1 MRTDKKYMMI
11 VTEED
16 DRYDAEDGYDCDFY
30 ADHPWEGNLIDIVYG
45 NNIDELRGNGENEGM
60 FYMLYLAENGERIG
74 YGCVDFDTI
83 EETISRYELEKC
95 KDMNTTWT
103 KDDIINALVEDGIEP
118 TNANIVKVI
127 TAEFVQNFK
136 DRIIELGNEMI
147 SWQVIDVFK
156 KKGE

>member
-1 MRTDKKYMMI
+1 MEAR
-11 VTEED
+11 
-16 DRYDAEDGYDCDFY
+16 DFSRVSV
-30 ADHPWEGNLIDIVYG
+30 H
-45 NNIDELRGNGENEGM
+45 
-60 FYMLYLAENGERIG
+60 
-74 YGCVDFDTI
+74 FDTI

-127 TAEFVQNFK
+127 TTDFVQNFK

-147 SWQVIDVFK
+147 AWQVSDVFK

>member
-1 MRTDKKYMMI
+1 MIRT
-11 VTEED
+11 
-16 DRYDAEDGYDCDFY
+16 A
-30 ADHPWEGNLIDIVYG
+30 
-45 NNIDELRGNGENEGM
+45 
-60 FYMLYLAENGERIG
+60 
-74 YGCVDFDTI
+74 
-83 EETISRYELEKC
+83 LEKC
-95 KDMNTTWT
+95 KDMNTVWT

-147 SWQVIDVFK
+147 SWQVSDVFK

>member
-1 MRTDKKYMMI
+1 MIKQKTRNEIDDKYKWDLTAI
-11 VTEED
+11 FKNDEE
-16 DRYDAEDGYDCDFY
+16 FL
-30 ADHPWEGNLIDIVYG
+30 N
-45 NNIDELRGNGENEGM
+45 
-60 FYMLYLAENGERIG
+60 
-74 YGCVDFDTI
+74 
-83 EETISRYELEKC
+83 ELEKC

-147 SWQVIDVFK
+147 SWQVSDVFK